1 MANTICLNIN
11 RSPNAIS
18 SFQTYS
24 SKDISF
30 ISIFAQNQARQGS
43 EWSSQMSLEE
53 TEAMKSQTIGEGD
66 GDAPQKMD
74 FIRI

>member
-30 ISIFAQNQARQGS
+30 ISIFAQNPVRQGS

-53 TEAMKSQTIGEGD
+53 TEAMKSQTIASAMGT
-66 GDAPQKMD
+66 P
-74 FIRI
+74 